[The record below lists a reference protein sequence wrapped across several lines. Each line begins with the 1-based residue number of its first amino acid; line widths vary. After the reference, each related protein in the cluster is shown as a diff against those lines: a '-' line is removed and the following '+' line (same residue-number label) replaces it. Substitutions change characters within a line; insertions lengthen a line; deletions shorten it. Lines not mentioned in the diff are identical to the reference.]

1 MSIQRAY
8 LASNISTTTAFRAA
22 VEAHRAMLADI
33 GLVRVPFTGEID
45 PSTVDAPSV
54 SNSIQGYE
62 IWRFDDALQ
71 ATAPV
76 YLKVGYGCDNLGSG
90 YFRLSLSVGTG
101 TDGAGALTGAVT
113 PAMVMSMGNSSASA
127 LATYVS
133 GDSGRL
139 LLRPWPDLA
148 PSFMYLLS
156 VERIPSATGQPSGDG
171 IVAWRAYR
179 EYFSEAHSIRFA
191 DGRVDSY
198 ISAPCLISTAPPG
211 GASGAVGADVPL
223 YPVRA
228 WMGRLETRPLHS
240 LLTYLGADIAKDNL
254 IAVTCWDGVVRRYL
268 PLGVSSSSTYGLASG
283 APSKCVAIRW
293 E

>member
-8 LASNISTTTAFRAA
+8 LASNVSTTTAFRAV
-22 VEAHRAMLADI
+22 VEAHRAMLAAI
-33 GLVRVPFTGEID
+33 GLVRVPFAGEID
-45 PSTVDAPSV
+45 PSTVVAPSV
-54 SNSIQGYE
+54 ANSMQGYE

-76 YLKVGYGCDNLGSG
+76 YLKVGYGCGGSPSS
-90 YFRLSLSVGTG
+90 FRLSLSVGTG

-113 PAMVMSMGNSSASA
+113 PALTMSMGSSSATVY
-127 LATYVS
+127 ATYVS

-139 LLRPWPDLA
+139 LLRFWPELNTGSVDLI
-148 PSFMYLLS
+148 S
-156 VERIPSATGQPSGDG
+156 VERVPSATGQPSGDG
-171 IVAWRAYR
+171 IVAWRSSGQ
-179 EYFSEAHSIRFA
+179 YFYDAHSIRFA

-198 ISAPCLISTAPPG
+198 TSAPYMISTVPPET
-211 GASGAVGADVPL
+211 SGAVDADVPL

-228 WMGRLETRPLHS
+228 WMGRRETRPLHS
-240 LLTYLGADIAKDNL
+240 LLAYLGADIAKDNL

-268 PLGVSSSSTYGLASG
+268 PLGIKISNTYGLAGG
-283 APSKCVAIRW
+283 ALYQYFAIRW

>member
-8 LASNISTTTAFRAA
+8 LVSNVSTTTAFRAV
-22 VEAHRAMLADI
+22 VEAHRAMLEAI
-33 GLVRVPFTGEID
+33 GLVRVPFAGEID
-45 PSTVDAPSV
+45 PSTVVASSV
-54 SNSIQGYE
+54 SDSMQGYE

-76 YLKVGYGCDNLGSG
+76 YLKVGYGCAAPSN
-90 YFRLSLSVGTG
+90 FRLSLSVGTG

-113 PAMVMSMGNSSASA
+113 PALVMSMGVAGA
-127 LATYVS
+127 AVYATYVS

-139 LLRPWPDLA
+139 LLRFWPELT
-148 PSFMYLLS
+148 PTSMNLIS

-171 IVAWRAYR
+171 IVAWRSFNQ
-179 EYFSEAHSIRFA
+179 YFYEAHSIRA
-191 DGRVDSY
+191 DDRADPY
-198 ISAPCLISTAPPG
+198 PSAPPHLSRAPPG
-211 GASGAVGADVPL
+211 SSGEVDGDAPL

-228 WMGRLETRPLHS
+228 WVGRRETRPLHS
-240 LLTYLGADIAKDNL
+240 LLAYLGADIAAGNL

-268 PLGVSSSSTYGLASG
+268 PLGIGTYDSYGLASG
-283 APSKCVAIRW
+283 ASSQCVAIRW